1 MNAVQILTS
10 KNTLTIG
17 DLYNPL
23 MEYALKNQKKESKKH
38 IKAILFYYKKFKNGK
53 GKTDK
58 ELHEIISKN
67 IDYYSQYFS
76 KDETKTIKIF
86 YGLEPG
92 FIDLNGVKH
101 KEDLTMD
108 EIFQLGFKAG
118 EAIKNKIG
126 KSIKNEIG
134 EAIKNKTK

>member
-17 DLYNPL
+17 ELYNPL

-38 IKAILFYYKKFKNGK
+38 IKAILFYHKKFIN

-58 ELHEIISKN
+58 EIRDLILHN

-76 KDETKTIKIF
+76 KDETKTIKLF

>member
-23 MEYALKNQKKESKKH
+23 MEYALKNLKKESKKH

-58 ELHEIISKN
+58 ELHKL
-67 IDYYSQYFS
+67 
-76 KDETKTIKIF
+76 F